1 MRTNKWRTA
10 GFIAMGLLAGIPL
23 AVAQNANPF
32 DDAPAP
38 SSRAQAIQAES
49 QRQSGDLS
57 DDSGPRVAGLFGK
70 SDEEIAAEE
79 AAAAA
84 ARQHEQTQDSNIAT
98 LTQKNADLEQTV
110 QRLTGQNETLSHR
123 VDEFESKIAKMQK
136 DFDYR
141 ICMLAQ
147 QQLGSSDDAAS
158 TDAPPAPALNCASVG
173 STASAPP
180 PDAQAYGAG
189 NPMPLT
195 PPPSA
200 PNSQTQYDSAMKLL
214 AKLQYSEARSTFQ
227 GIVDAN
233 PDDPL
238 APQAV
243 YWIGDIAY
251 VQKDYQS
258 AARSFAQEIKKY
270 PSSDR
275 APESMLKLGQS
286 MIAMGKK
293 EEGCIT
299 LGALKEKY
307 PQSAATIGKKAT
319 AARKAASCH

>member
-1 MRTNKWRTA
+1 MRAIKRGVLGLIAA
-10 GFIAMGLLAGIPL
+10 GLMSA
-23 AVAQNANPF
+23 AVADPF

-38 SSRAQAIQAES
+38 ANRAQAIQAES

-57 DDSGPRVAGLFGK
+57 DDSGTRVAGLFGK
-70 SDEEIAAEE
+70 SDEEIAAEQ

-147 QQLGSSDDAAS
+147 QQLASSSDDTAT
-158 TDAPPAPALNCASVG
+158 TDAPPAPAINCASMG

-180 PDAQAYGAG
+180 PDAQVYGAG
-189 NPMPLT
+189 NPVSLPG
-195 PPPSA
+195 PPPAAGSRQQFD
-200 PNSQTQYDSAMKLL
+200 NAMRLL
-214 AKLQYSEARSTFQ
+214 AKAQYDEARSAFQ

-233 PDDPL
+233 PDDEM

-251 VQKDYQS
+251 VQRDYQS
-258 AARSFAQEIKKY
+258 AARSFAMEIKKY

-286 MIAMGKK
+286 LIAMGKK
-293 EEGCIT
+293 EEGCTT

-307 PQSAATIGKKAT
+307 PQSAATTGKKAT